1 MAASIRASQKG
12 LTIIDQERIKRGWN
26 KDARAWIDAANIS
39 RSTLQRFWK
48 EQPIRQ
54 ENFLAICKAVGID
67 NWEEIVDYYPGSY
80 SRTTTVQEV
89 KDVDII
95 VHLLVQDLASEDISV
110 RKKAADKL
118 GQIGDEAVVPA
129 LIRAMEEDEDS
140 DVRWRAIDAL
150 GQIRS
155 DTAIPALIEV
165 LSDEDPR
172 VRHVAINAL
181 EQIGSDAAIPA
192 LLEILE
198 SEDSFVRSTAV
209 AALVKI
215 GSRNSVVINALVNL
229 LQTEQDKQV
238 LWQAARSLEEIDPGN
253 VIVTDVLTELL
264 ATDQHSFQQVVQD
277 LDWVRELF
285 ERSLQ
290 PTLASAQTWKALGSL
305 QQQQGNYEAAMDS
318 YDKALEC
325 NPNYS
330 EAWYFRGNTLSQ
342 LSRYEE
348 AIASYDNALM
358 SFEEAFQFVE
368 SAVFTKTG
376 KHLSNVQRLVLQGA
390 LQKQNYNQIAE
401 TYNYNESYIKEV
413 GYTLWKL
420 LSEVLGEAVNK
431 SNSRTVLE
439 RKLLTDRD
447 NLLNGLLPIH
457 LFLEALYN
465 RGNLLRKLGR
475 TEKAITSYEYALV
488 AAQKIGDRFGEANA
502 LNNLGNT
509 YDSLGQ
515 YQQALEFYQ
524 QALAITEVLGDTGHR
539 EKVLSEITQIFIQ
552 IGEFERA
559 LATAQV
565 IQDEQKRLKE
575 LTRVIEEV
583 VSRVEGDRVRE
594 ILASLRTDSD
604 QRIRALVSRYLSTGT
619 REALVVGINRY
630 PLLGETL
637 GSSAKHLETPARDA
651 EAIAQLLEQYGNFR
665 VTRLPARIIDG
676 RIQIDPNKAVLL
688 SDLEAAIAQLFVPD
702 RGSSPETALLFFTGY
717 GLKKSL
723 GRFTEGFL
731 ATSDTNPN
739 SSLYGVSL
747 QWLKRL
753 LQESSV
759 QQRVIWLDCFHS
771 SELFQLD
778 DFSYELNP
786 EQDFCFMATSREAT
800 YEETAS
806 DAHRT
811 LTSALLQGLN
821 PERRTDGLVGSVD
834 LVDFVRQVLK
844 DSPYLP
850 VSSLL
855 GRPITLTSR
864 KTEGAK
870 LQLTT
875 TYDLSLSLSS
885 ENSF

>member
-1 MAASIRASQKG
+1 VASIRASQKG
-12 LTIIDQERIKRGWN
+12 LKIIDRERRKRGWN
-26 KDARAWIDAANIS
+26 RKAPAWINAANIS

-48 EQPIRQ
+48 GQPIRQ
-54 ENFLAICKAVGID
+54 ESFLAICKAVGID

-110 RKKAADKL
+110 RNKAADRL

-150 GQIRS
+150 GRIRS

-165 LSDEDPR
+165 LNDEDPR

-238 LWQAARSLEEIDPGN
+238 LWQTARSLEEIDPGN

-290 PTLASAQTWKALGSL
+290 PTLASAQTWKALGS
-305 QQQQGNYEAAMDS
+305 QQQGNYEAAMDS

-358 SFEEAFQFVE
+358 SFEDAFQVVE

-376 KHLSNVQRLVLQGA
+376 KHLSNVQRLVLKGA
-390 LQKQNYNQIAE
+390 LQKQTYNQIAE
-401 TYNYNESYIKEV
+401 TYGYSVSHIKMV

-431 SNSRTVLE
+431 SNFRTLLE

-447 NLLNGLLPIH
+447 NLLNGLLPSR
-457 LFLEALYN
+457 LFFEALYN

-475 TEKAITSYEYALV
+475 TEEAITSYEYALV
-488 AAQKIGDRFGEANA
+488 AAQKIGDRFGEANTLSYLGNAYYSMGDYSQAIDYYQQSLTIRREIAERSGEATA
-502 LNNLGNT
+502 LNALGNA
-509 YDSLGQ
+509 YYSLEQ
-515 YQQALEFYQ
+515 YQQ
-524 QALAITEVLGDTGHR
+524 
-539 EKVLSEITQIFIQ
+539 S
-552 IGEFERA
+552 
-559 LATAQV
+559 
-565 IQDEQKRLKE
+565 
-575 LTRVIEEV
+575 IE
-583 VSRVEGDRVRE
+583 
-594 ILASLRTDSD
+594 
-604 QRIRALVSRYLSTGT
+604 Y
-619 REALVVGINRY
+619 Y
-630 PLLGETL
+630 
-637 GSSAKHLETPARDA
+637 
-651 EAIAQLLEQYGNFR
+651 
-665 VTRLPARIIDG
+665 
-676 RIQIDPNKAVLL
+676 
-688 SDLEAAIAQLFVPD
+688 
-702 RGSSPETALLFFTGY
+702 
-717 GLKKSL
+717 
-723 GRFTEGFL
+723 
-731 ATSDTNPN
+731 
-739 SSLYGVSL
+739 
-747 QWLKRL
+747 
-753 LQESSV
+753 
-759 QQRVIWLDCFHS
+759 
-771 SELFQLD
+771 
-778 DFSYELNP
+778 
-786 EQDFCFMATSREAT
+786 
-800 YEETAS
+800 
-806 DAHRT
+806 
-811 LTSALLQGLN
+811 
-821 PERRTDGLVGSVD
+821 
-834 LVDFVRQVLK
+834 
-844 DSPYLP
+844 
-850 VSSLL
+850 
-855 GRPITLTSR
+855 
-864 KTEGAK
+864 
-870 LQLTT
+870 
-875 TYDLSLSLSS
+875 
-885 ENSF
+885 